1 MSPIL
6 PSLPRLLI
14 NFVLNSPILEN
25 RWSTKFQQL
34 FTICHILPKRL
45 SYYLFFLHPT
55 IKEEMLKIQHIPG
68 WKSSWFRRDKQCFT
82 SICPWQYQ
90 NSQSNTRLQKGSKL
104 FTSSYRPISIWPC
117 FSKFFESIILNRF
130 QDFIDEYYILSGLQ
144 FSSRK
149 CHSTCL
155 ATINLFENNP
165 WALGDKEFAIG
176 SFLDLSKAF
185 DTVSSK
191 FFLKS
196 CSTMAYAELP

>member
-6 PSLPRLLI
+6 PSLLRLLI

-34 FTICHILPKRL
+34 FTICHILTKRKL

-55 IKEEMLKIQHIPG
+55 IKEQMLNIQNIPR
-68 WKSSWFRRDKQCFT
+68 WKSSWFRRDKYELTIKQCFT

-90 NSQSNTRLQKGSKL
+90 NCQSNTRLQKGSKL

-117 FSKFFESIILNRF
+117 FSKFSDL
-130 QDFIDEYYILSGLQ
+130 IDEYYIFSGLQ

-149 CHSTCL
+149 RHSTCL
-155 ATINLFENNP
+155 AMINLFENNS
-165 WALGDKEFAIG
+165 WALDDKEFAIG

-185 DTVSSK
+185 DTVSTK
-191 FFLKS
+191 FLLKS

>member
-34 FTICHILPKRL
+34 FTMCHILHKRKL

-55 IKEEMLKIQHIPG
+55 IKEEMLNIQNIPI
-68 WKSSWFRRDKQCFT
+68 WKSSWFRRDKYELTIKQCVT
-82 SICPWQYQ
+82 SMCAWQYK
-90 NSQSNTRLQKGSKL
+90 NCQSNTRLQKGSKL
-104 FTSSYRPISIWPC
+104 FSSSYRPISIWPC
-117 FSKFFESIILNRF
+117 FPKFFESIIFNRF

-149 CHSTCL
+149 RHSTCL
-155 ATINLFENNP
+155 AMINLFENNS
-165 WALGDKEFAIG
+165 WALTDKEFAIG
-176 SFLDLSKAF
+176 SFLD
-185 DTVSSK
+185 
-191 FFLKS
+191 
-196 CSTMAYAELP
+196 